1 MRISDWSSDVCSADL
16 FANREDR
23 QVRLVKQGF
32 AGAIE
37 RQQQDQ
43 LQWIKQVVGELDQ
56 WLVEP
61 PPCSDQ
67 RAQQRGRA
75 DRQSAVLGKSVAV
88 RVEHACGRI
97 LTNKT
102 NQSDYYQNIQEHL

>member
-61 PPCSDQ
+61 QPCSDQ

-75 DRQSAVLGKSVAV
+75 EDR
-88 RVEHACGRI
+88 EHAADARQRQDRKSTR
-97 LTNKT
+97 LN
-102 NQSDYYQNIQEHL
+102 SSH